1 MTQHVSLYFPSMSLM
16 PSLMRSRVRRII
28 PAVAFLAALAAPLGA
43 QTGTLVV
50 SNMNDHT
57 ATIIDAATGRV
68 HATLATG
75 EGPHEVAISR
85 DGRTALV
92 SNYGIRGKAG
102 STITVIDVASAAV
115 VRTLSIEGFQRP
127 HGMAF
132 LPGDSL
138 VAVTSEAA
146 QAVIVVD
153 VRSGAVR
160 DTLPTRGRA
169 SHMIALTANGT
180 RAWVA
185 NIADN
190 SISGID
196 MLGRDSAQVLRV
208 GRQPEGIAVSP
219 DGAQV
224 WVGSN
229 RDSTVMVIDAR
240 TGVVTDT
247 LRGFGM
253 PYRIAVSPNG
263 QLAVVSDPVRGE
275 VRVFTARDRKARFTI
290 AIPSDSLVST
300 AEVPG
305 SPSPEGVAISRDSK
319 WAFVTLQGRNR
330 VITIDLERG
339 QIVRSAPTGVWS
351 DGVGYSPVVRA
362 ASRP

>member
-1 MTQHVSLYFPSMSLM
+1 M
-16 PSLMRSRVRRII
+16 PFAKFRLRRLTRAA
-28 PAVAFLAALAAPLGA
+28 AVLALAATIVRPAPLRA

-92 SNYGIRGKAG
+92 SNYGVRGKAG
-102 STITVIDVASAAV
+102 STITVIDIATAAV
-115 VRTLSIEGFQRP
+115 VRTLALEGFQRP

-138 VAVTSEAA
+138 VAVTSEVA
-146 QAVIVVD
+146 QAVLLVD

-169 SHMIALTANGT
+169 SHMIALTANGA

-229 RDSTVMVIDAR
+229 RDSTVMVIDTR
-240 TGVVTDT
+240 TAAAVDT

-253 PYRIAVSPNG
+253 PYRIGVSPNG
-263 QLAVVSDPVRGE
+263 QTAVVSDPVRGD
-275 VRVFTARDRKARFTI
+275 VRIYNARDRTLRHTI
-290 AIPSDSLVST
+290 TIPADSLVST

-305 SPSPEGVAISRDSK
+305 SPSPEGVAMSRDSK

-330 VITIDLERG
+330 VITIDVDRG
-339 QIVRSAPTGVWS
+339 RIVRAAPTGVWS
-351 DGVGYSPVVRA
+351 DGVGFSPVVRS